1 MAAQSSTKSPH
12 ANAAAASTTTTN
24 ATRDVRVS
32 TAAVVTR
39 RKSVVSDPD
48 ELLLLR
54 EKLHQIAVGLDIRA
68 DGDSDSVDDGYDAES
83 ERLQRR
89 RRQQQ
94 NGCGHFKVFPLLGER
109 PSTPPS
115 SPQPRDVLRKQLRLR
130 NSSFR
135 LDEPP
140 PLVSTADD
148 ATETAMLGVSVDA
161 VEVSRFEHS
170 AASATVRLSIPS
182 HLRVQ
187 SASSSFSVLTKNPE
201 GLRKRKSDHVADT
214 HEAASEDAAGP
225 LKKVSSDKNILAAA
239 PWDYDAAS
247 GRSSNQMTTTT
258 TATCVPHKDE
268 EMEDVSP
275 ESPSSALSDSDMEK
289 LCS

>member
-1 MAAQSSTKSPH
+1 M
-12 ANAAAASTTTTN
+12 
-24 ATRDVRVS
+24 
-32 TAAVVTR
+32 
-39 RKSVVSDPD
+39 
-48 ELLLLR
+48 
-54 EKLHQIAVGLDIRA
+54 
-68 DGDSDSVDDGYDAES
+68 
-83 ERLQRR
+83 
-89 RRQQQ
+89 
-94 NGCGHFKVFPLLGER
+94 
-109 PSTPPS
+109 
-115 SPQPRDVLRKQLRLR
+115 LRKQLRLR
-130 NSSFR
+130 NNSFR

-140 PLVSTADD
+140 PLVSTADEADD
-148 ATETAMLGVSVDA
+148 ALETAMLGVSVDA
-161 VEVSRFEHS
+161 VEVSRFEPS
-170 AASATVRLSIPS
+170 AVAASATVRLSIPS

-201 GLRKRKSDHVADT
+201 GLRKRKSDHVAAT

-258 TATCVPHKDE
+258 TTHVLHKDE